1 MVGVNRESRL
11 STRRTV
17 TTSPVSVQLYTVR
30 EALQDDL
37 QGTLNKLAEVGFT
50 QVEPFAFTNFPGLGE
65 ALRTAGLS
73 APTVHVHLLGESDE
87 EIAAIFDAARELGI
101 QTVIDPHVP
110 DERWKSA
117 EQIDETAAQ
126 LNHAA
131 KIAAEHGVRVG
142 YHNHA
147 HEFEN
152 KVDGRNA
159 LEYLVDRLDPE
170 VVIELDTYWVAVGG
184 ENPVEVLGRL
194 GDRVVAIHVKDG
206 PGSKETKDQ
215 VAVGSGSLPIREII
229 EAAPNALRVIEL
241 DDSRD
246 NRFTAVSD
254 SFAYLTKEGL
264 A

>member
-1 MVGVNRESRL
+1 M
-11 STRRTV
+11 

-37 QGTLNKLAEVGFT
+37 QGTLNRLAEVGFT
-50 QVEPFAFTNFPGLGE
+50 QVEPFAFTNYPGLGD
-65 ALRTAGLS
+65 ALAAAGLT
-73 APTVHVHLLGESDE
+73 APTVHVHFLGESDE
-87 EIAAIFDAARELGI
+87 QIAEIFDAARELGI
-101 QTVIDPHVP
+101 QTVIDPHAA
-110 DERWKSA
+110 DERWTSA
-117 EQIDETAAQ
+117 AAIDEIAAQ

-131 KIAAEHGVRVG
+131 TIAAEHGVRVG

-152 KVDGRNA
+152 KVDGQSA
-159 LEYLVDRLDPE
+159 LEYFASKLDPE
-170 VVIELDTYWVAVGG
+170 VVLELDTYWVAVGG
-184 ENPVEVLGRL
+184 ENPVEVLRRL

-206 PGSKETKDQ
+206 PATKETKDQ

-229 EAAPNALRVIEL
+229 EAAPHALRVIEL

-246 NRFTAVSD
+246 DRFTAVAD